1 MNMAPDDLIS
11 YPTIQVYTLCIDSEI
26 FLCSSYIIV
35 N

>member
-11 YPTIQVYTLCIDSEI
+11 YPTIQVYTLCIDSETLPE
-26 FLCSSYIIV
+26 FLHIIV